1 MDNTTRKFY
10 ATIFAAFFA
19 VMAIE
24 ATAKVAATGDVR
36 CAVVKCVVLKK

>member
-1 MDNTTRKFY
+1 MDNTTKKFY

-24 ATAKVAATGDVR
+24 AASTVAATGDVR
-36 CAVVKCVVLKK
+36 CVVVRCVVLKK